1 MENLDFLLFQA
12 VENIETLRAQ
22 FKSKFQQKII
32 LTTDVTGSDILVAQ
46 TFRKSDSNYAKLTVN
61 DYYFQS
67 TKTDGSKVMNGYDK
81 IKIVGRGGQGNK

>member
-81 IKIVGRGGQGNK
+81 IKIVGRGGQGKK